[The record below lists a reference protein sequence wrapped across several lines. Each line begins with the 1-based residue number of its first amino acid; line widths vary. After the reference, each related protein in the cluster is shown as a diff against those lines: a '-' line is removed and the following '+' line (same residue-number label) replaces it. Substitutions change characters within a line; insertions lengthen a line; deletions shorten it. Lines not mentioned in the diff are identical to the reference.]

1 MTGRRYYG
9 CRLLAALVTSCRDS
23 KVKDGP
29 GWYRIHRRHNQ
40 ISGKMLRRRGSEIF
54 LFWWHIFLDVCRLCC
69 GIKHSRQKHWYIF
82 THFDTFSVIY
92 DHIYDDDKYS
102 HSLYRLLEFVQT
114 NFYRQ
119 SCRHS
124 KQGATS
130 PGSWWWCFRADW
142 YLTILLTIYRLSPD
156 METSV
161 TNHITK
167 HISPGTGAEKVFTW

>member
-1 MTGRRYYG
+1 M
-9 CRLLAALVTSCRDS
+9 
-23 KVKDGP
+23 
-29 GWYRIHRRHNQ
+29 HRAMH
-40 ISGKMLRRRGSEIF
+40 
-54 LFWWHIFLDVCRLCC
+54 
-69 GIKHSRQKHWYIF
+69 GIKHWRPKHWYIF

-102 HSLYRLLEFVQT
+102 LYRLLEFVQI
-114 NFYRQ
+114 NFYPQ

-161 TNHITK
+161 TNQSTK
-167 HISPGTGAEKVFTW
+167 HITRNWGWKGLHLVIFICQHPSLNNKLEDFSIQKNWQEILLNWRIEGGRYVTLKQLL